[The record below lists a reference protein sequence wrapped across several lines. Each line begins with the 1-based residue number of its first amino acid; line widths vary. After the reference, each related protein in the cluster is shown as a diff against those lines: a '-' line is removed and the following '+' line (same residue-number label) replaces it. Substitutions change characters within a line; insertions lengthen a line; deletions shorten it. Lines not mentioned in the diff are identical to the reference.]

1 MVGKVFLKCRD
12 SCNNTAINDGTLLF
26 IIGLVR
32 FEEAIPAVLRDV
44 LNGTSYQS
52 NINVGTQGS

>member
-1 MVGKVFLKCRD
+1 MQRSLY
-12 SCNNTAINDGTLLF
+12 NTAINDGALLF

-52 NINVGTQGS
+52 NTNVGIQGS